1 MCSSVVSQI
10 IAFFLGIAAS
20 FLVWVFTTKVSRVKI
35 VFSEELTGNTDP
47 NNESLYHYNVE
58 VTNKGKRDLID
69 LHIQAKI
76 TIVGADAK
84 NPGLK
89 CFALLNLD
97 YSSNL
102 PYLPPAGSRD
112 KLWPNQNTGRIIYA
126 VNMKDAYAEFSKV
139 FYDPRIQSKARAK
152 TLQLDDIF
160 EAYPDAA
167 LQFHLFGYDAFT
179 GARKMYRSKYYRRE
193 HLRAFSQP
201 VARSAAT
208 PPPRSFPK
216 LLSKIK
222 QIKKEAGK

>member
-152 TLQLDDIF
+152 TLQLDGG
-160 EAYPDAA
+160 
-167 LQFHLFGYDAFT
+167 LFSEPQKSNGQ
-179 GARKMYRSKYYRRE
+179 RCRRIRSRRQGCSPAGGT
-193 HLRAFSQP
+193 HRLILKSGF
-201 VARSAAT
+201 
-208 PPPRSFPK
+208 
-216 LLSKIK
+216 LSVDF
-222 QIKKEAGK
+222 QD